1 MAKPIPWAPPMIA
14 VLIPTT
20 LPEASASGPP
30 ELPGFIA
37 ASVWMTFSIRRP
49 LSPLIE
55 RPSALTTPAVT
66 LRWNPSGLPMATTS
80 CPTARS
86 LGGSSPRTSAGTGDP
101 PESVTSM
108 PPEPLLRPSALLK
121 PRTTWALVTAVA
133 VPSSAPSTTPLPP
146 PRPFGSPTEMTAGS
160 SFSVT
165 CRTAREYASSA
176 SCPNRELAERFSK
189 ISIYYFYRTLSRL
202 TLDERLGFEGRDF
215 TFKGPLATRY
225 NPVVVSRP
233 LDNARL
239 FAAIVSAQM
248 ARLASRT
255 LGTGGGS
262 TVPGVV
268 ARRVDPQVLEKL
280 SARLRLGSAA
290 ITGTNGKTTTTR
302 MISKI
307 LQTAGVRAVNNSTGA
322 NLVTGVTAA
331 LISDSNLSG
340 KLTSEMGLFEV
351 DEASVPKVAAE
362 AKLDI
367 LAVLNL
373 FRDQLD
379 RYGEL
384 AYTGRVVA
392 SAFPALPEDGSVVLN
407 ADDPLVAS
415 LGRQARKPVYYGV
428 DEPSLDTGRL
438 QHIADSKD
446 CPICGTALAYDAVYM
461 GHVGVYDCRNCSFG
475 RPELQYKA
483 SQVRLDGARRADFL
497 LSTPAGETEVR
508 VNLPGLYNVYNALAA
523 ATVAAEA
530 GVGLGEISRGLR
542 EFGGA
547 FGRVE
552 RVRAGDREA
561 FLLLI
566 KNPVGFNEILRTF
579 VASDDARHVLIAI
592 NDNHADGRDV
602 SWLWDVDFEML
613 ADARVEGQTKG
624 ASPFMVAG
632 IRANDMAVRL
642 KYADLP
648 VGSVIPDLKEAI
660 RTALEATPPGE
671 TLYVLPTYTAMLE
684 IRKTLSELGYTH
696 PFWED

>member
-1 MAKPIPWAPPMIA
+1 MNGPLDDARLSAAIA
-14 VLIPTT
+14 
-20 LPEASASGPP
+20 
-30 ELPGFIA
+30 
-37 ASVWMTFSIRRP
+37 
-49 LSPLIE
+49 
-55 RPSALTTPAVT
+55 
-66 LRWNPSGLPMATTS
+66 
-80 CPTARS
+80 TAR
-86 LGGSSPRTSAGTGDP
+86 A
-101 PESVTSM
+101 
-108 PPEPLLRPSALLK
+108 
-121 PRTTWALVTAVA
+121 
-133 VPSSAPSTTPLPP
+133 
-146 PRPFGSPTEMTAGS
+146 
-160 SFSVT
+160 
-165 CRTAREYASSA
+165 
-176 SCPNRELAERFSK
+176 
-189 ISIYYFYRTLSRL
+189 
-202 TLDERLGFEGRDF
+202 
-215 TFKGPLATRY
+215 
-225 NPVVVSRP
+225 
-233 LDNARL
+233 
-239 FAAIVSAQM
+239 
-248 ARLASRT
+248 ARLASRA

-268 ARRVDPQVLEKL
+268 ARRVDPGALAKL

-331 LISDSNLSG
+331 LVSDSDLFG
-340 KLTSEMGLFEV
+340 RPASEMGLFEV

-362 AKLDI
+362 AELRI

-384 AYTGRVVA
+384 AYTGKVIA
-392 SAFPALPEDGSVVLN
+392 SAFGDLPEGGAVVLN

-415 LGRQARKPVYYGV
+415 LGGSAGRSVYYGV

-446 CPICGTALAYDAVYM
+446 CPVCGTALAYDAVYM

-475 RPELQYKA
+475 RPELAYKA
-483 SQVRLDGARRADFL
+483 SRVRLDGARGSDFL
-497 LSTPAGETEVR
+497 LSTPVGESEVR
-508 VNLPGLYNVYNALAA
+508 IKLPGLYNVYNALAA
-523 ATVAAEA
+523 AIVAAEA
-530 GVGLGEISRGLR
+530 GAGLEEISRGLG

-613 ADARVEGQTKG
+613 AEARLEAQTKG
-624 ASPFMVAG
+624 ASPFLVAG
-632 IRANDMAVRL
+632 LRAEDMAVRL

-648 VGSVIPDLKEAI
+648 VGSVTPDLGEAI
-660 RTALEATPPGE
+660 KTALEVTPPGE

-696 PFWED
+696 PFWEEK